1 MKYHSLSSVAKNPGK
16 SLNASQ
22 GKSGLRCRNVGQLGF
37 CGRGVFVF
45 EGGVFIS
52 VGGIFVV
59 GSVYSFG
66 GVFVYGVFV

>member
-16 SLNASQ
+16 SLNASE

-45 EGGVFIS
+45 RGGL
-52 VGGIFVV
+52 FV
-59 GSVYSFG
+59 FG
-66 GVFVYGVFV
+66 GVFVFGGGFV